1 MDLNR
6 LREIAS
12 QGRRS
17 SPVPQRRELT
27 YEPVAADGLPFS
39 PRPDLPSLAG
49 AAWLDTP
56 DGRVVVID
64 HEFGPEAWHGRVSME
79 HLARWNPE
87 ALSVINGRPLD
98 VASMQGVRSPLFFD
112 LETTGLSGGAGTV
125 PFLVGC
131 GYFDGETFRTRQ
143 FFLNGFAAE
152 GVLLRAFSRFLEGTP
167 LVVTYNGRTF
177 DAPVM
182 ETRWLFH
189 RLPVALEGMPH
200 LDMLPAS
207 RRLWRGLA
215 EDAASGCRL
224 VELESLLCGVVRH
237 GDVPGFEIP
246 QRYFEF
252 VRHGDASVLEPV
264 FYHNRMDLLSLAA
277 LTARA
282 QRLVMEGADAAE
294 EPGECFALGRFLER
308 RGRNADAER
317 CYRRTLAVPTSAK
330 VREQSLH
337 ALARLL
343 RRMRRFREAALVW
356 QQLLE
361 VGTGR
366 TPAVKEAVDALAV
379 HHEHRERDLLR
390 ARMLALRAL
399 QQERDPR
406 KRDRATYRLARLD
419 RKLADHPSDQPSLI
433 SNEADAG

>member
-6 LREIAS
+6 LREIAN
-12 QGRRS
+12 QGRRP

-27 YEPVAADGLPFS
+27 YEPVDGDGQPLAARS
-39 PRPDLPSLAG
+39 DLPALSG

-56 DGRVVVID
+56 DGRVVVVD
-64 HEFGPEAWHGRVSME
+64 HEFGPDAWHGRVSME
-79 HLARWNPE
+79 HLARWDPE

-98 VASMQGVRSPLFFD
+98 VASSHDRRSPLFFD

-152 GVLLRAFSRFLEGTP
+152 AVLLRAFSRFLDGTP
-167 LVVTYNGRTF
+167 MVVTYNGRTF

-189 RLPVALEGMPH
+189 RLPVSLEGMPH

-215 EDAASGCRL
+215 EDASSGCRL
-224 VELESLLCGVVRH
+224 VELETLLCGVVRQ

-246 QRYFEF
+246 QRYFEY
-252 VRHGDASVLEPV
+252 VRHGDATVLEPV

-282 QRLVMEGADAAE
+282 QRLVLEGAAAAE

-308 RGRNADAER
+308 RGRLAEAEE
-317 CYRRTLAVPTSAK
+317 CYRQTLALPTSASL
-330 VREQSLH
+330 REQSLH

-343 RRMRRFREAALVW
+343 RRLRRFREAALVW
-356 QQLLE
+356 QQLLD

-390 ARMLALRAL
+390 AKTLALRAL

-406 KRDRATYRLARLD
+406 KRDRVSYRLARLD
-419 RKLADHPSDQPSLI
+419 RKLADRPFSQPSLI
-433 SNEADAG
+433 RPG